1 MLYYTHLTHFW
12 FIYLFNFI
20 NVVKFKLK
28 GSFKKMCGNGEAKN
42 REIVA
47 YLNLELIKNM
57 KKIIRNAQ
65 KSSLNSSISC
75 RITHLQCLYMKI

>member
-1 MLYYTHLTHFW
+1 M
-12 FIYLFNFI
+12 
-20 NVVKFKLK
+20 
-28 GSFKKMCGNGEAKN
+28 GGNGEAKN

-65 KSSLNSSISC
+65 KSSLKSSISC